1 MRPILALSCMLLLAG
16 SSFVLLASAADLSV
30 EGTGFVLRQDGQ
42 TFKSQDLLGAEIDLG
57 EGHWLRIDAVRI
69 DPVDPD
75 ILLHSF
81 STRDAQNGWH
91 NPCTVDR
98 NGKQEGFPLPGRW
111 DDAGRFHSGPDFIAV
126 TCTDGAQAKCVR
138 FGYKPWKTS
147 KDGRSLVP
155 LYEACVRMVRADY
168 CGDGTATTLDGT
180 AVEIFDDHGVWQPDR
195 LPGFRFEAGWTPT
208 GAVCVRHTRIPKNVS
223 LDDLVRRCPR
233 LAVVVGESCDEEEA
247 RRRGAVLFNASR

>member
-1 MRPILALSCMLLLAG
+1 MRPVLACLCVWLALAG
-16 SSFVLLASAADLSV
+16 AMPASAADLSV
-30 EGTGFVLRQDGQ
+30 EGTGFVLHQDGR
-42 TFKSQDLLGAEIDLG
+42 TFKSQELMSAEIELG
-57 EGHWLRIDAVRI
+57 GGHWLRIDAVRT
-69 DPVDPD
+69 DPADPD

-81 STRDAQNGWH
+81 STRDARSGWH

-111 DDAGRFHSGPDFIAV
+111 DDAGRFHVNSDFIAI

-147 KDGRSLVP
+147 SDGRSLVP

-168 CGDGTATTLDGT
+168 CGDGATATSDGT
-180 AVEIFDDHGVWQPDR
+180 PVEIFDGHGVWQPDR
-195 LPGFRFEAGWTPT
+195 LPGFVFEAGWTHA
-208 GAVCVRHTRIPKNVS
+208 GAVCVRHTRIAKNLG
-223 LDDLVRRCPR
+223 LDELVKRCPR
-233 LAVVVGESCDEEEA
+233 LASAVGDICDEQEA